1 MGALADRYARA
12 LFEIAE
18 GEGRLDEVAGDLAR
32 IDESIGVSEDL
43 RRLVRSPVIPAADK
57 RRAMEALL
65 ERMETLELT
74 RKFVGVVADNRR
86 LPALSAICDS
96 YRRRLAVQRG
106 EVTAQVISA
115 RELSDS
121 QRKAIGDSLQ
131 TTLGKR
137 VTVEEQVDPGIIGG
151 LIVRVG
157 SRMIDGSIASKLQ
170 RLRFAMKGVE

>member
-32 IDESIGVSEDL
+32 IDALIGESEDL

-57 RRAMEALL
+57 RRAMDALL
-65 ERMETLELT
+65 ERMEALALT
-74 RKFVGVVADNRR
+74 RKFVGVVVENGR
-86 LPALSAICDS
+86 LSALSAICNS
-96 YRRRLAVQRG
+96 YRQRLATQRG
-106 EVTAQVISA
+106 EITAEVISA
-115 RELSDS
+115 KELSDS

-137 VTVEEQVDPGIIGG
+137 VAVDERVDPELIGG